1 MTLTHYFKE
10 GFSYA
15 DYLRKIEDQLHDLE
29 KSDKE
34 SEMIPHYALNLK
46 RIERLGKT
54 FQLSDEQKEA
64 LKSIKPNF
72 KLLVISE
79 GWCGDAAQV
88 MPIVHVIAEELGIE
102 QKVVLRDSHPE
113 LMDAYLTNGAKSIP
127 IFVGVNED
135 GTEKFRFG
143 PRPEMGMK
151 LLAKH
156 KENPDVY
163 TKDEFHKELQLWY
176 NKDKGNSIFNELFEL
191 MKL

>member
-1 MTLTHYFKE
+1 MTLTHYLKE
-10 GFSYA
+10 GLSYA
-15 DYLRKIEDQLHDLE
+15 DYLQKIKNQLHDLE
-29 KSDKE
+29 QLDKE
-34 SEMIPHYALNLK
+34 SDLIPHYTLNIK

-54 FQLSDEQKEA
+54 FELSDTQKEL
-64 LKSIKPNF
+64 LKSLKPNF

-79 GWCGDAAQV
+79 GWCGDAAQI
-88 MPIVHVIAEELGIE
+88 MPIVHIISDELGIE
-102 QKVVLRDSHPE
+102 QKVVLRDEHPE
-113 LMDAYLTNGAKSIP
+113 LMEAYLTNGAKSIP
-127 IFVGVNED
+127 IFIGVNED

-143 PRPEMGMK
+143 PRPQKGME

-156 KENPDVY
+156 KENPEVY